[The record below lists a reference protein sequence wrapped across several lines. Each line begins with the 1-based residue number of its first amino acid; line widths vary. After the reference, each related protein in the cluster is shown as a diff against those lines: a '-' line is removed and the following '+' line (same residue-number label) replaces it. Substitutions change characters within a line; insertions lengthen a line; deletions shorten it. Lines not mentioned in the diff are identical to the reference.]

1 VGNGIRVAHEE
12 NFHAAEVATVDW
24 VIVAGESYGRDGD
37 VGTSLKSDM
46 LYP

>member
-1 VGNGIRVAHEE
+1 MGNGIRVTREE
-12 NFHAAEVATVDW
+12 NFHAAEVATMDW
-24 VIVAGESYGRDGD
+24 VIVGESHGRDGD